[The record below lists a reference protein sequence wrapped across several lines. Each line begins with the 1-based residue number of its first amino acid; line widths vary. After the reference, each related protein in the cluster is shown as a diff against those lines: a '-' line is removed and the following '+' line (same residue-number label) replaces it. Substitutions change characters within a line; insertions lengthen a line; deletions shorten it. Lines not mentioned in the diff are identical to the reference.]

1 MNENLLKIAIISNEN
16 KRIQSV
22 KASLRQAQAAFR
34 EFAFKDISLGNIN
47 VAQFDLVIFDCASST
62 YFDLKEFYHL
72 REENHK
78 SQTPYL
84 ILLNE
89 NQLDH
94 RQEIFRDE
102 RSGFI
107 KDPYE
112 HIEFLSITRY
122 LISLG
127 QLEKKVFLY
136 NDVLASEKKIIYYL
150 DSILQIPALSSCRS
164 EEEFYYV
171 LQQEFAQRME
181 LTFSVESVI
190 FLKSLNKSDSLIF
203 QKYGKNLKDI
213 QSRSVF
219 NIKGSRINSAFLE
232 NNPVIFEKQSLL
244 DSFAQELE
252 EAVGVEIHS
261 LLFAPFVWL
270 KQRQGGFAL
279 INKSHR
285 KSFSENDL
293 ALSMI
298 TQQKFMNQLENLLLR
313 FKNTNLITMG
323 QDTVAT
329 SDKSSGEHQ
338 QKFFRGILDKLKF
351 GVIIFDPKTNVI
363 FMNQF
368 ADNVLNV
375 RNTQNLKLEQV
386 LGREALSE
394 IKKILSG
401 RDLPE
406 LRQEMQVII
415 DLNRTLYIGYSVY
428 DISDKDIK
436 HYAMTFLEISQ
447 TKRLQAEIIRMDRM
461 ASLGVLASG
470 IAHEI
475 RNPLAGIKA
484 MAQTLEE
491 ELEGDKS
498 RIEYVQRI
506 VRQVN
511 RLDALLK
518 SFFSYAKPQRPNP
531 VRCHIPDIVH
541 EVLPLFL
548 RKIKENNI
556 EVKEEYSQDLKE
568 IFVDFHQIEQV
579 IFNLVI
585 NAIDAMENG
594 GILTIKAHLPEE
606 TQVMIDRR
614 QRIPKLF
621 SNVYNQIIISD
632 TGTGMDSN
640 ILNNMYNPFYTTKS
654 YGTGLGLSIVYQIIL
669 EHGGQITVESEE
681 GKGTSFK
688 ILLPVFMHKDDV

>member
-1 MNENLLKIAIISNEN
+1 MNDNLLKIAIISNEN
-16 KRIQSV
+16 KRIQFV
-22 KASLRQAQAAFR
+22 KSSLRQAKAAIN

-47 VAQFDLVIFDCASST
+47 VAQFDLVIFDCASTT
-62 YFDLKEFYHL
+62 YIDIKEFYHL
-72 REENHK
+72 RQENHK
-78 SQTPYL
+78 AQTPYL
-84 ILLNE
+84 FLLNE
-89 NQLDH
+89 NQLDY

-112 HIEFLSITRY
+112 KIEFLSIVRY

-127 QLEKKVFLY
+127 QLEKKVFHY
-136 NDVLASEKKIIYYL
+136 NDVLASEKKLIYYL
-150 DSILQIPALSSCRS
+150 DSILQIPALSVCHSL
-164 EEEFYYV
+164 EEFYYD
-171 LQQEFAQRME
+171 LQQQFAQRME
-181 LTFSVESVI
+181 LTFSVESVL
-190 FLKSLNKSDSLIF
+190 FLQYHDKSDSLIY
-203 QKYGKNLKDI
+203 QKYGNKISAIEAK
-213 QSRSVF
+213 SVF
-219 NIKGSRINSAFLE
+219 NIKKSLIRSAFLD

-244 DSFAQELE
+244 DPFVQELE
-252 EAVGVEIHS
+252 EAVGFEIHT
-261 LLFAPFVWL
+261 LLFAPFLWL
-270 KQRQGGFAL
+270 HQRQGGFVL

-298 TQQKFMNQLENLLLR
+298 TQQKYMHQLENLLMKT
-313 FKNTNLITMG
+313 KNA
-323 QDTVAT
+323 DSVALKSSEEKPT
-329 SDKSSGEHQ
+329 SDVQEVL
-338 QKFFRGILDKLKF
+338 FREILDKLKF
-351 GVIIFDPKTNVI
+351 GIIVFDPQTNVI
-363 FMNQF
+363 FMNHF
-368 ADNVLNV
+368 ALSVLGMQNI
-375 RNTQNLKLEQV
+375 QNLKLEQV
-386 LGREALSE
+386 LGKDALTE

-401 RDLPE
+401 RELPE
-406 LRQEMQVII
+406 LRLEMAVKL
-415 DLNRTLYIGYSVY
+415 DLNRTLYIGYSLY
-428 DISDKDIK
+428 DISEKNSRR
-436 HYAMTFLEISQ
+436 YAMTFLEISQ

-491 ELEGDKS
+491 ELEGDQA

-511 RLDALLK
+511 RLDELLK

-556 EVKEEYSQDLKE
+556 EVEEIYSEDLKE

-585 NAIDAMENG
+585 NSIDSMENG
-594 GILTIKAHLPEE
+594 GKLTIKAHLPEE
-606 TQVMIDRR
+606 TQVLIDRR

-621 SNVYNQIIISD
+621 SDVYNEIIISD
-632 TGTGMDSN
+632 TGTGMDKSTMN
-640 ILNNMYNPFYTTKS
+640 SMYNPFYTTKS
-654 YGTGLGLSIVYQIIL
+654 NGTGLGLSIVYQIIL
-669 EHGGQITVESEE
+669 EHGGQISVESEV
-681 GKGTSFK
+681 GKGTNFK
-688 ILLPVFMHKDDV
+688 ILLPVFMHKDDA